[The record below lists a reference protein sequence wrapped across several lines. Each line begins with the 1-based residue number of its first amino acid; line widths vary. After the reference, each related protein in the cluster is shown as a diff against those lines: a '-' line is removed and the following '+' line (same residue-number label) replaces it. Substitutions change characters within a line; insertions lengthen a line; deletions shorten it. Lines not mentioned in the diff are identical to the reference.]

1 MAGPAVIVATVLVML
16 RDFAFRGLL
25 TRIDVLQVWLPTYC
39 FMGKRLAA
47 GHIPAW
53 NPHLM
58 GGLPFAADPQSGW
71 LYVPVMM
78 LFSALR
84 CDQAIRWMIVLQP
97 LLAGLGLYAFL
108 RSERLGRAAATAGGV
123 VLALG
128 IAGAQFAVSLPFAG
142 SMAWSAVLLAACSR
156 YLASSSWP
164 SRLLWCLLAALAW
177 GQLAAA
183 HFSVGLLL
191 GSATLVAYFGATVW
205 VAWRRD
211 GRLRG
216 RDALILAGLLAA
228 ALLAVNAGYLWP
240 RLAYLR
246 ETNLSLGYARLQR
259 LGAQLAG
266 KAPPTS
272 TMGFAT
278 DPKWP
283 LKFSTTSGV
292 HLGAI
297 PLGLAFAGWWS
308 RRLRPLVVAFSVLG
322 ALCYVLSLR
331 WTALRTP
338 VRFRSLR
345 LVDLYLHNPQWFGL
359 ALALIIAVLAAVGLR
374 AWLEARSLRRRL
386 VMLVP
391 GVVVWGVLP
400 PLFGAPFGQLTLIGI
415 GAAVGAV
422 ALVLAARR
430 PALAALVPAVLAVEL
445 VANGASRP
453 LHQPFGAIPVVSGP
467 KGPRRTPPGLAL
479 LLPDEALLFRI
490 DNVGAYLPVQLL
502 RFWEFDRAVTG
513 RNLRYDL
520 ASFASMPPV
529 AMDQLQVGYVLAP
542 AGRGPPGA
550 EPVAEQDSWD
560 LYAVT
565 DPAPRASVLSS
576 WSVMESPEQALRA
589 VSDPSFDPS
598 SRVVLERDP
607 GVRPSAQGT
616 TGATATYRQ
625 LGPQAATISVDTPG
639 PAMILVRNAFDP
651 HWHATL
657 DRRTVPLL
665 RADSFMQAVAVPAG
679 RHIIHLSYDDARIGQ
694 GLAGSAVAIACLV
707 GTAVILRRRSR
718 RKRGTPP
725 SEPAPGI
732 MRLPDG

>member
-1 MAGPAVIVATVLVML
+1 MKPAARMPPRRWLQGVPTHIWRWGRAAGGPLLIVAGVMVVLHG
-16 RDFAFRGLL
+16 FAFGSKVSSQHP
-25 TRIDVLQVWLPTYC
+25 DVLGFWLPTYC
-39 FMGKRLAA
+39 FLGKSLAA

-78 LFSALR
+78 LFSALL

-142 SMAWSAVLLAACSR
+142 SMAWSAV
-156 YLASSSWP
+156 
-164 SRLLWCLLAALAW
+164 
-177 GQLAAA
+177 
-183 HFSVGLLL
+183 
-191 GSATLVAYFGATVW
+191 
-205 VAWRRD
+205 
-211 GRLRG
+211 
-216 RDALILAGLLAA
+216 LLAA

-345 LVDLYLHNPQWFGL
+345 LVDLYLHNPQ
-359 ALALIIAVLAAVGLR
+359 
-374 AWLEARSLRRRL
+374 
-386 VMLVP
+386 
-391 GVVVWGVLP
+391 
-400 PLFGAPFGQLTLIGI
+400 
-415 GAAVGAV
+415 
-422 ALVLAARR
+422 
-430 PALAALVPAVLAVEL
+430 
-445 VANGASRP
+445 
-453 LHQPFGAIPVVSGP
+453 
-467 KGPRRTPPGLAL
+467 
-479 LLPDEALLFRI
+479 
-490 DNVGAYLPVQLL
+490 
-502 RFWEFDRAVTG
+502 
-513 RNLRYDL
+513 
-520 ASFASMPPV
+520 
-529 AMDQLQVGYVLAP
+529 
-542 AGRGPPGA
+542 
-550 EPVAEQDSWD
+550 
-560 LYAVT
+560 
-565 DPAPRASVLSS
+565 
-576 WSVMESPEQALRA
+576 
-589 VSDPSFDPS
+589 
-598 SRVVLERDP
+598 
-607 GVRPSAQGT
+607 
-616 TGATATYRQ
+616 
-625 LGPQAATISVDTPG
+625 
-639 PAMILVRNAFDP
+639 
-651 HWHATL
+651 
-657 DRRTVPLL
+657 
-665 RADSFMQAVAVPAG
+665 
-679 RHIIHLSYDDARIGQ
+679 
-694 GLAGSAVAIACLV
+694 
-707 GTAVILRRRSR
+707 
-718 RKRGTPP
+718 
-725 SEPAPGI
+725 
-732 MRLPDG
+732 

>member
-1 MAGPAVIVATVLVML
+1 
-16 RDFAFRGLL
+16 L
-25 TRIDVLQVWLPTYC
+25 TRIGT
-39 FMGKRLAA
+39 
-47 GHIPAW
+47 
-53 NPHLM
+53 
-58 GGLPFAADPQSGW
+58 
-71 LYVPVMM
+71 
-78 LFSALR
+78 
-84 CDQAIRWMIVLQP
+84 
-97 LLAGLGLYAFL
+97 
-108 RSERLGRAAATAGGV
+108 
-123 VLALG
+123 
-128 IAGAQFAVSLPFAG
+128 
-142 SMAWSAVLLAACSR
+142 
-156 YLASSSWP
+156 
-164 SRLLWCLLAALAW
+164 
-177 GQLAAA
+177 
-183 HFSVGLLL
+183 
-191 GSATLVAYFGATVW
+191 
-205 VAWRRD
+205 
-211 GRLRG
+211 
-216 RDALILAGLLAA
+216 
-228 ALLAVNAGYLWP
+228 
-240 RLAYLR
+240 
-246 ETNLSLGYARLQR
+246 
-259 LGAQLAG
+259 
-266 KAPPTS
+266 
-272 TMGFAT
+272 
-278 DPKWP
+278 
-283 LKFSTTSGV
+283 
-292 HLGAI
+292 
-297 PLGLAFAGWWS
+297 
-308 RRLRPLVVAFSVLG
+308 
-322 ALCYVLSLR
+322 
-331 WTALRTP
+331 
-338 VRFRSLR
+338 
-345 LVDLYLHNPQWFGL
+345 
-359 ALALIIAVLAAVGLR
+359 
-374 AWLEARSLRRRL
+374 
-386 VMLVP
+386 
-391 GVVVWGVLP
+391 
-400 PLFGAPFGQLTLIGI
+400 

-453 LHQPFGAIPVVSGP
+453 LHQPFGAIPALLHPLPKPRTSVAAFIQPGPVARYLQAHLGSRYVVVSGP